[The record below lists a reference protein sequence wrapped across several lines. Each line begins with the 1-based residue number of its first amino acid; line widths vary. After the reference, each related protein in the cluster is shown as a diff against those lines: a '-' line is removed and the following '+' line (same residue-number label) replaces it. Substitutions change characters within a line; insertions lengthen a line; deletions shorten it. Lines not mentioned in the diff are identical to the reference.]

1 MRKRDLLTTAL
12 CLSAL
17 VMSSPAFA
25 ARVDYVDAAVSGNSY
40 SITEK
45 TISGNSTEGM
55 GGAYWFTDSNATS
68 TERSPLNVAIS
79 NTVFENNQ
87 ATSSGYGGVMYVA
100 NGTVNIDNGTFKAN
114 TAGWDGGAI
123 STRTPYGGTPDSGP
137 KLVINNSLFE
147 SNEATVYSGGA
158 IGLYSEAEINNTKFI
173 GNNAGGHN
181 PADSTDG
188 GGAIYLGGWGQL
200 TLNNSEF
207 TGNTSNRGGAIG
219 TTDAGI
225 GTTHYFNISNTT
237 FDGNSA
243 TLQGGAIF
251 SKFTD
256 DNAGNHST
264 ITGSTF
270 TNNTAGQNGGAVYNK
285 GTLAV
290 DNSDFDNNTAQF
302 GGGFFNETGATAN
315 LGENLSFTNNT
326 AQKNGG
332 GVYNYTGAT
341 MTIGNNAYFSG
352 NKAVEAA
359 GGAVQ
364 NMGNLTLGDNIT
376 FENNSAAWG
385 GAAVYGGSRD
395 GQGSSTTIG
404 NNAVFKNNTLTASK
418 SYGGAIYLENDEQD
432 TTSFTLGTNSYF
444 EGNSAYQ
451 GGAIFI
457 NEAINAEIGQGAAF
471 NGNTASN
478 HGGAIYNKSDISLSD
493 ATFANNT
500 ASKYGG
506 AIYNDTGA
514 NINLGDNT
522 KFDNN
527 TANLGGAV
535 YGNKEGS
542 VTLGANAE
550 FTNNTSNSH
559 GGAVY
564 LTNGH
569 DLTVGDNAKFVNNT
583 ANGTLGNGGAI
594 YSYNSKTNSNTVKI
608 GNNAEFSNNSTL
620 NKEGGAIYNGTNTTL
635 EIGSNSVFAN
645 NSANGTAS
653 KGGAIYNIGSAMTIG
668 DNASFTSNKAVQGG
682 AIFQGI
688 DAELSLNNATFTQNI
703 ATGNETSSAGGAI
716 FISEK
721 NTKDVNITNSIF
733 DGNKSD
739 AAGGAI
745 LQANGSTSTINID
758 NTIFTNNETGAE
770 GGALVSDSILN
781 ITNSTFSGNKT
792 TGTNIDPDTSL
803 NSNGGGGA
811 IFLYDKAKV
820 SISNSNFDGNSSGT
834 YGGAI
839 GTRINASSNDSSLS
853 VENSNFTGNS
863 ANADGGAIAA
873 FIDTTV
879 KDTSFVNNSAGGNGG
894 AIYAKENLSVSAD
907 QKDVIFSGNS
917 AADGGDIYMA
927 GDAGKEL
934 NMSIGDDKSVVISGG
949 VSGANKY
956 NMNVNGTGTLNLQSY
971 IKNAD
976 ITVNDMSTL
985 WLNNG
990 SQVSGNNNT
999 ITLNDGTELL
1009 TINNRLDN
1017 FEDGLFTVNGEVSLG
1032 VDADIAS
1039 GTADRFGAIN
1049 YGQDGKIV
1057 IEGVKPTNTNS
1068 TKDNFSFNIFD
1079 ATGID
1084 KNNARI
1090 DEDFVAM
1097 DTLSPIR
1104 WLKGSIDEN
1113 GIVTYGARGN
1123 GWRDFNPSVLV
1134 SPVAAQLGGYLVQ
1147 LNSYDQA
1154 FMNLDMKMLMTQEER
1169 KAQRMKN
1176 SYAAAGNSTTP
1187 MVYSPTYLPEKDSAG
1202 WVRPYATFENVGLN
1216 GGPRV
1221 SNVMYGTFFGADSEM
1236 YEFKNGAEAQ
1246 FSVYAGYNGSHQ
1258 AFTGNS
1264 LYQNGG
1270 TLGLT
1275 GIVYKG
1281 NFFTA
1286 LTANAGASVVDAS
1299 TMYGNEDFP
1308 MLMAGVASKTGY
1320 NWELAKGK
1328 FIIQPNYLMS
1338 YTFVNTFD
1346 YTNAAGVRMKSD
1358 PLNAINIAPGVKFI
1372 GNLKNGWQPYINLRM
1387 VWNIMDKTDFLAA
1400 NTSIPDLSVRP
1411 YFEYGLG
1418 LQKRWGD
1425 RFTGF
1430 GQVMM
1435 RNGGRN
1441 GVSLGFGFRW
1451 AFGKGGTRA
1460 YNNSHSAVIKEPT
1473 KMKLSNIK

>member
-87 ATSSGYGGVMYVA
+87 ATGSGYGGVMYVA

-364 NMGNLTLGDNIT
+364 NLGNLTLGDNIT

-385 GAAVYGGSRD
+385 GAAVYGGSRA
-395 GQGSSTTIG
+395 GESSSTTIG
-404 NNAVFKNNTLTASK
+404 DNAIFRNNSLTNTGTDEVAV
-418 SYGGAIYLENDEQD
+418 GGAIFVENDEGGNAN
-432 TTSFTLGTNSYF
+432 FTLGSNSYF
-444 EGNSAYQ
+444 ENNSANE
-451 GGAIFI
+451 GGAVYLKD
-457 NEAINAEIGQGAAF
+457 AIAANVGSGATFVNNSAAK
-471 NGNTASN
+471 T
-478 HGGAIYNKSDISLSD
+478 GGALYTMSDVTLTD
-493 ATFANNT
+493 ATFANN
-500 ASKYGG
+500 
-506 AIYNDTGA
+506 
-514 NINLGDNT
+514 
-522 KFDNN
+522 
-527 TANLGGAV
+527 
-535 YGNKEGS
+535 
-542 VTLGANAE
+542 
-550 FTNNTSNSH
+550 
-559 GGAVY
+559 
-564 LTNGH
+564 
-569 DLTVGDNAKFVNNT
+569 
-583 ANGTLGNGGAI
+583 
-594 YSYNSKTNSNTVKI
+594 
-608 GNNAEFSNNSTL
+608 
-620 NKEGGAIYNGTNTTL
+620 
-635 EIGSNSVFAN
+635 
-645 NSANGTAS
+645 
-653 KGGAIYNIGSAMTIG
+653 
-668 DNASFTSNKAVQGG
+668 
-682 AIFQGI
+682 
-688 DAELSLNNATFTQNI
+688 
-703 ATGNETSSAGGAI
+703 SAG
-716 FISEK
+716 
-721 NTKDVNITNSIF
+721 
-733 DGNKSD
+733 
-739 AAGGAI
+739 
-745 LQANGSTSTINID
+745 QQ
-758 NTIFTNNETGAE
+758 
-770 GGALVSDSILN
+770 
-781 ITNSTFSGNKT
+781 
-792 TGTNIDPDTSL
+792 
-803 NSNGGGGA
+803 
-811 IFLYDKAKV
+811 
-820 SISNSNFDGNSSGT
+820 
-834 YGGAI
+834 
-839 GTRINASSNDSSLS
+839 
-853 VENSNFTGNS
+853 
-863 ANADGGAIAA
+863 
-873 FIDTTV
+873 
-879 KDTSFVNNSAGGNGG
+879 GG
-894 AIYAKENLSVSAD
+894 AIYATENLTIAAD

-927 GDAGKEL
+927 GDAGKDL

>member
-17 VMSSPAFA
+17 VMSSPVFA

-40 SITEK
+40 SITET

-87 ATSSGYGGVMYVA
+87 ATGSGYGGVMYVA
-100 NGTVNIDNGTFKAN
+100 NGTVNIDNGTFKTN

-290 DNSDFDNNTAQF
+290 DNSDFDNNTAQH

-404 NNAVFKNNTLTASK
+404 NNAVFKNNTLTSDK

-444 EGNSAYQ
+444 EGNSAYTNSYFEGNSAYQ

-471 NGNTASN
+471 NKNIATNS
-478 HGGAIYNKSDISLSD
+478 GGAIYNKSDIALSD

-500 ASKYGG
+500 AQYGG
-506 AIYNDTGA
+506 GFFNQTGA
-514 NINLGDNT
+514 TANFGENVSFI
-522 KFDNN
+522 NN
-527 TANLGGAV
+527 TAQ
-535 YGNKEGS
+535 K
-542 VTLGANAE
+542 
-550 FTNNTSNSH
+550 
-559 GGAVY
+559 
-564 LTNGH
+564 
-569 DLTVGDNAKFVNNT
+569 
-583 ANGTLGNGGAI
+583 NGGGV
-594 YSYNSKTNSNTVKI
+594 YNYT
-608 GNNAEFSNNSTL
+608 
-620 NKEGGAIYNGTNTTL
+620 GAT
-635 EIGSNSVFAN
+635 
-645 NSANGTAS
+645 
-653 KGGAIYNIGSAMTIG
+653 MTIG
-668 DNASFTSNKAVQGG
+668 DNAYFAGNKAVEAAGGAVQNMGTATLGNNLVFENNSAAWGGAAVYGGSRAGESSSTTIGDNAIFRNNSLTNTGTDEVAVGG
-682 AIFQGI
+682 AIFVENDEGGN
-688 DAELSLNNATFTQNI
+688 ANFTLGSNSYFENN
-703 ATGNETSSAGGAI
+703 SA
-716 FISEK
+716 
-721 NTKDVNITNSIF
+721 N
-733 DGNKSD
+733 
-739 AAGGAI
+739 
-745 LQANGSTSTINID
+745 
-758 NTIFTNNETGAE
+758 E
-770 GGALVSDSILN
+770 GGAVYLKD
-781 ITNSTFSGNKT
+781 
-792 TGTNIDPDTSL
+792 
-803 NSNGGGGA
+803 
-811 IFLYDKAKV
+811 
-820 SISNSNFDGNSSGT
+820 
-834 YGGAI
+834 
-839 GTRINASSNDSSLS
+839 
-853 VENSNFTGNS
+853 
-863 ANADGGAIAA
+863 AIAA
-873 FIDTTV
+873 NVGSGAT
-879 KDTSFVNNSAGGNGG
+879 FVNNSAAKTGGALYTMSDVTLTDATFANNSAGQQGG
-894 AIYAKENLSVSAD
+894 AIYATENLTIAAD

-1009 TINNRLDN
+1009 TINNQLDN
-1017 FEDGLFTVNGEVSLG
+1017 FEDGLFNVNGEVSLG

>member
-40 SITEK
+40 SITET

-87 ATSSGYGGVMYVA
+87 ATGSGYGGVMYVA
-100 NGTVNIDNGTFKAN
+100 NGTVNIDNGTFKTN

-290 DNSDFDNNTAQF
+290 DNSDFDNNTAQY

-385 GAAVYGGSRD
+385 GAAVYGGSRA
-395 GQGSSTTIG
+395 GESSSTTIG
-404 NNAVFKNNTLTASK
+404 DNAIFRNNSLTNTGTDEVAV
-418 SYGGAIYLENDEQD
+418 GGAIFVENDEGGNAN
-432 TTSFTLGTNSYF
+432 FKLGSNSYF
-444 EGNSAYQ
+444 ENNSANE
-451 GGAIFI
+451 GGAVYLKD
-457 NEAINAEIGQGAAF
+457 AIAANVGSGATFVNNSAAK
-471 NGNTASN
+471 T
-478 HGGAIYNKSDISLSD
+478 GGALYTMSDVTLTD
-493 ATFANNT
+493 ATFANN
-500 ASKYGG
+500 
-506 AIYNDTGA
+506 
-514 NINLGDNT
+514 
-522 KFDNN
+522 
-527 TANLGGAV
+527 
-535 YGNKEGS
+535 
-542 VTLGANAE
+542 
-550 FTNNTSNSH
+550 
-559 GGAVY
+559 
-564 LTNGH
+564 
-569 DLTVGDNAKFVNNT
+569 
-583 ANGTLGNGGAI
+583 
-594 YSYNSKTNSNTVKI
+594 
-608 GNNAEFSNNSTL
+608 
-620 NKEGGAIYNGTNTTL
+620 
-635 EIGSNSVFAN
+635 
-645 NSANGTAS
+645 
-653 KGGAIYNIGSAMTIG
+653 
-668 DNASFTSNKAVQGG
+668 
-682 AIFQGI
+682 
-688 DAELSLNNATFTQNI
+688 
-703 ATGNETSSAGGAI
+703 SAG
-716 FISEK
+716 
-721 NTKDVNITNSIF
+721 
-733 DGNKSD
+733 
-739 AAGGAI
+739 
-745 LQANGSTSTINID
+745 QQ
-758 NTIFTNNETGAE
+758 
-770 GGALVSDSILN
+770 
-781 ITNSTFSGNKT
+781 
-792 TGTNIDPDTSL
+792 
-803 NSNGGGGA
+803 
-811 IFLYDKAKV
+811 
-820 SISNSNFDGNSSGT
+820 
-834 YGGAI
+834 
-839 GTRINASSNDSSLS
+839 
-853 VENSNFTGNS
+853 
-863 ANADGGAIAA
+863 
-873 FIDTTV
+873 
-879 KDTSFVNNSAGGNGG
+879 GG
-894 AIYAKENLSVSAD
+894 AIYATENLTIAAD

-927 GDAGKEL
+927 GDAGKDL

-956 NMNVNGTGTLNLQSY
+956 NMNVSGTGTLNLQSY

-1039 GTADRFGAIN
+1039 GTADHFGAIN

>member
-1 MRKRDLLTTAL
+1 MTKKRKLLATAII
-12 CLSAL
+12 LSA
-17 VMSSPAFA
+17 FA
-25 ARVDYVDAAVSGNSY
+25 MNMTEARQVIDSNTSY
-40 SITEK
+40 SIADT
-45 TISGNSTEGM
+45 TVSSQTGSGF
-55 GGAYWFTDSNATS
+55 GGAYQFIDNKSDPS
-68 TERSPLNVAIS
+68 VRSPLNVAIS
-79 NTVFENNQ
+79 NTVFENNN
-87 ATSSGYGGVMYVA
+87 ATGSGYGGSIFIQD
-100 NGTVNIDNGTFKAN
+100 GTVNIDNSTFQNNIAS
-114 TAGWDGGAI
+114 WDGGAI
-123 STRTPYGGTPDSGP
+123 STSFPDKIPANAGP
-137 KLVINNSLFE
+137 KLVINNSSFE
-147 SNEATVYSGGA
+147 NNEATVYSGGA

-173 GNNAGGHN
+173 NNNAGGHN

-188 GGAIYLGGWGQL
+188 GGAIYIGGWGQL

-207 TGNTSNRGGAIG
+207 TGNSSNRGGAIG

-237 FDGNSA
+237 FDNNNA

-251 SKFTD
+251 SKFTND
-256 DNAGNHST
+256 ATGNQSL

-270 TNNTAGQNGGAVYNK
+270 KNNTAGTEGGAVYNK
-285 GTLAV
+285 GTLTV
-290 DNSDFDNNTAQF
+290 DNTTFDNNSAQY
-302 GGGFFNETGATAN
+302 GGGFFNQTGATAN
-315 LGENLSFTNNT
+315 FKDNISFTNNT

-341 MTIGNNAYFSG
+341 MTIGDNASFSD
-352 NKAVEAA
+352 NQAVEAA

-364 NMGNLTLGDNIT
+364 NMGDLTIGDNTT
-376 FENNSAAWG
+376 FENNTAAWG

-404 NNAVFKNNTLTASK
+404 NNAVFKNNTLTDSK
-418 SYGGAIYLENDEQD
+418 SYGGAIYLENDEKD

-457 NEAINAEIGQGAAF
+457 NEAIDTAIGQGATF
-471 NGNTASN
+471 NTNTASN
-478 HGGAIYNKSDISLSD
+478 HGGAIYNKSDIALSD
-493 ATFANNT
+493 ATFMNNT

-522 KFDNN
+522 KFDTN

-569 DLTVGDNAKFVNNT
+569 DLTVGDNAKFIHNT

-635 EIGSNSVFAN
+635 EIGSSSVFAN

-668 DNASFTSNKAVQGG
+668 DNASFISNKAVQGG
-682 AIFQGI
+682 ALFQGV
-688 DAELSLNNATFTQNI
+688 DGKLSLNNATFAQNI
-703 ATGNETSSAGGAI
+703 ATGKETSSAGGAI

-721 NTKDVNITNSIF
+721 NTQDVNITNSIF

-781 ITNSTFSGNKT
+781 VTNSTFSGNKT
-792 TGTNIDPDTSL
+792 TGTNIDPDTPL

-811 IFLYDKAKV
+811 IFLYDEGKV
-820 SISNSNFDGNSSGT
+820 TISNSNFDNNSSGT

-839 GTRINASSNDSSLS
+839 GTRIDASSNNSSLS
-853 VENSNFTGNS
+853 VENSSFTGNS

-873 FIDTTV
+873 FIDAAV
-879 KDTSFVNNSAGGNGG
+879 KDTSFVNNTSGGNGG
-894 AIYAKENLSVSAD
+894 AIYAKENLSITAD
-907 QKDVIFSGNS
+907 KNDVVFSGNS
-917 AADGGDIYMA
+917 ASDGGDIFMA

-934 NMSIGDDKSVVISGG
+934 SMNIGDDKSVVIS
-949 VSGANKY
+949 SGISGTNKY
-956 NMNVNGTGTLNLQSY
+956 NMNVDGTGTLNLQSY

-976 ITVNDMSTL
+976 MTVNGMSTL

-990 SQVSGNNNT
+990 SQVAGNNNT
-999 ITLNDGTELL
+999 ITLNNGTELL
-1009 TINNRLDN
+1009 TINNQLDN
-1017 FEDGLFTVNGEVSLG
+1017 FEDGLFNVNGEVSLG
-1032 VDADIAS
+1032 VDADLAS
-1039 GTADRFGAIN
+1039 GKADYFQGIN

-1057 IEGVKPTNTNS
+1057 IEGVNPTTTTS
-1068 TKDNFSFNIFD
+1068 TKDNFSFNIYE

-1084 KNNARI
+1084 PTKASI

-1104 WLKGSIDEN
+1104 WLKGSIDQN
-1113 GIVTYGARGN
+1113 GIVTYGGRGN
-1123 GWRDFNPSVLV
+1123 AWSDFNPSVMV

-1169 KAQRMKN
+1169 KALRMKN
-1176 SYAAAGNSTTP
+1176 SYAAAGGSNTP
-1187 MVYSPTYLPEKDSAG
+1187 MVFSPTYLPEEKSAG
-1202 WVRPYATFENVGLN
+1202 WVRPYATFENVKLD
-1216 GGPRV
+1216 GGPKV

-1236 YEFKNGAEAQ
+1236 YELKNGAEAQ

-1258 AFTGNS
+1258 AFSGNS
-1264 LYQNGG
+1264 LWQNGG

-1275 GIVYKG
+1275 GIVYKN

-1286 LTANAGASVVDAS
+1286 LTANAGASVVDAT
-1299 TMYGNEDFP
+1299 TMYGAEDFP

-1320 NWELAKGK
+1320 NWELANGK

-1338 YTFVNTFD
+1338 YSFVNTFD

-1358 PLNAINIAPGVKFI
+1358 PLNAIQIAPGVKFI

-1387 VWNIMDKTDFLAA
+1387 VWNIMDKTDFVAA
-1400 NTSIPDLSVRP
+1400 NTSIPDLSVKP

-1418 LQKRWGD
+1418 LQKRWGE
-1425 RFTGF
+1425 RFTGY
-1430 GQVMM
+1430 GQVMF

-1441 GVSLGFGFRW
+1441 GIALGFGFRW
-1451 AFGKGGTRA
+1451 ALGKA
-1460 YNNSHSAVIKEPT
+1460 PAKADNFSDKVVIKEPA
-1473 KMKLSNIK
+1473 KLKLSNIK

>member
-40 SITEK
+40 SITET

-87 ATSSGYGGVMYVA
+87 ATGSGYGGVMYVA
-100 NGTVNIDNGTFKAN
+100 NGTVNIDNGTFKTN

-290 DNSDFDNNTAQF
+290 DNSDFDNNTAQY

-385 GAAVYGGSRD
+385 GAAIYGGSRA
-395 GQGSSTTIG
+395 GESSSTTIG
-404 NNAVFKNNTLTASK
+404 DNAIFRNNSLTNTGTDEVAV
-418 SYGGAIYLENDEQD
+418 GGAIFVENDEGGNAN
-432 TTSFTLGTNSYF
+432 FTLGSNSYF
-444 EGNSAYQ
+444 ENNSANE
-451 GGAIFI
+451 GGAVYLKD
-457 NEAINAEIGQGAAF
+457 AIAANVGSGATFVNNSAAK
-471 NGNTASN
+471 T
-478 HGGAIYNKSDISLSD
+478 GGALYTMSDVTLTD
-493 ATFANNT
+493 ATFANN
-500 ASKYGG
+500 
-506 AIYNDTGA
+506 
-514 NINLGDNT
+514 
-522 KFDNN
+522 
-527 TANLGGAV
+527 
-535 YGNKEGS
+535 
-542 VTLGANAE
+542 
-550 FTNNTSNSH
+550 
-559 GGAVY
+559 
-564 LTNGH
+564 
-569 DLTVGDNAKFVNNT
+569 
-583 ANGTLGNGGAI
+583 
-594 YSYNSKTNSNTVKI
+594 
-608 GNNAEFSNNSTL
+608 
-620 NKEGGAIYNGTNTTL
+620 
-635 EIGSNSVFAN
+635 
-645 NSANGTAS
+645 
-653 KGGAIYNIGSAMTIG
+653 
-668 DNASFTSNKAVQGG
+668 
-682 AIFQGI
+682 
-688 DAELSLNNATFTQNI
+688 
-703 ATGNETSSAGGAI
+703 SAG
-716 FISEK
+716 
-721 NTKDVNITNSIF
+721 
-733 DGNKSD
+733 
-739 AAGGAI
+739 
-745 LQANGSTSTINID
+745 QQ
-758 NTIFTNNETGAE
+758 
-770 GGALVSDSILN
+770 
-781 ITNSTFSGNKT
+781 
-792 TGTNIDPDTSL
+792 
-803 NSNGGGGA
+803 
-811 IFLYDKAKV
+811 
-820 SISNSNFDGNSSGT
+820 
-834 YGGAI
+834 
-839 GTRINASSNDSSLS
+839 
-853 VENSNFTGNS
+853 
-863 ANADGGAIAA
+863 
-873 FIDTTV
+873 
-879 KDTSFVNNSAGGNGG
+879 GG
-894 AIYAKENLSVSAD
+894 AIYATENLTIAAD

-927 GDAGKEL
+927 GDAGKDL